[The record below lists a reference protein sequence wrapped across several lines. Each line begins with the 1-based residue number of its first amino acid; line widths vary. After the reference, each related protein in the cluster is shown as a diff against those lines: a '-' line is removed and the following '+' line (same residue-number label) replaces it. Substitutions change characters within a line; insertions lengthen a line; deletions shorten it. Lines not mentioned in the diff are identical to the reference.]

1 MWNKIKH
8 YVIFIAI
15 ALGVGGL
22 SALLTM
28 GNMDIYEEI
37 ARPKLAPPGFLF
49 PIVWTILFILMGI
62 SSARIYKSEDS
73 RKNEAL
79 FVYFLQLGVNFFWSI
94 FFFNLQAFLLSFIW
108 IIILWLLI
116 IYMIILFYRID
127 KPAGLLQIPYLV
139 WVTFATYLTYMIYI
153 MN

>member
-1 MWNKIKH
+1 
-8 YVIFIAI
+8 
-15 ALGVGGL
+15 
-22 SALLTM
+22 
-28 GNMDIYEEI
+28 
-37 ARPKLAPPGFLF
+37 
-49 PIVWTILFILMGI
+49 
-62 SSARIYKSEDS
+62 IYKSGDS

-127 KPAGLLQIPYLV
+127 KPAGLLQIPYLI